1 MPVLMPVLVRCLIT
15 FTRQTTR
22 FVSAIGNIRIQGQLA
37 LELLPRAQNTQARVP
52 LRVSGDASVHS
63 PRHMTIA
70 RITLDNCVA
79 FSLNGHVCIARV
91 AARLVR
97 AIRHVGVDRERT
109 LKVLE

>member
-1 MPVLMPVLVRCLIT
+1 MVDGWVLPCRHPARRRAAVLCELCRRV
-15 FTRQTTR
+15 
-22 FVSAIGNIRIQGQLA
+22 VHHA
-37 LELLPRAQNTQARVP
+37 LDVLKRGRRDLEARVP
-52 LRVSGDASVHS
+52 LRVSGDAGVHS
-63 PRHMTIA
+63 PRHMNIA